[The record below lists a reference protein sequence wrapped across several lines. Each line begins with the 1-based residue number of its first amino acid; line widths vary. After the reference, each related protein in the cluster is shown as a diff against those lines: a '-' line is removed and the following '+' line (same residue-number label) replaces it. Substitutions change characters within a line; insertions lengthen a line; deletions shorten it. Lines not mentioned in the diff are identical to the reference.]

1 VTGRRR
7 LVNGYRSWLYPVL
20 ARTDPE
26 RAHSLALKSLG
37 VAGSTSMGLKWLAP
51 TLDERLVVQCFGLRF
66 ANPLGVAAGL
76 DKNGEAVAG
85 LLKLGFGSIEV
96 GTVTP
101 QPQQGNPRP
110 RVWRFTEERALINA
124 LGFPS
129 QGAAAVRKRLVG
141 RQFPGVVGVNVGKN
155 RSTAAEEAAV
165 DYVAVIDALWDVAD
179 FFTINVSSP
188 NTPGL
193 RDLQR
198 RETLL
203 GILSQVME
211 QNRRS
216 ARLHD
221 KPERPVL
228 VKIAPDLTDDALDE
242 VLSGIVDGEASGVIV
257 SNTTIDH
264 TLLNRATNQLPGGL
278 SGRPLKALAL
288 DKVRKVRQR
297 VGASLPII
305 GVGGIENAAD
315 VIERMRAGA
324 SLVQLY
330 TSFVYGGPALPGVIV
345 SDLLEF
351 VEREG
356 LSSINE
362 IVGTEDP

>member
-1 VTGRRR
+1 MAGRKR
-7 LVNGYRSWLYPVL
+7 LVSGYRSWLYPVL
-20 ARTDPE
+20 ALTDPE

-37 VAGSTSMGLKWLAP
+37 ATGSSSVGFSWLAP
-51 TLDERLVVQCFGLRF
+51 QVDERLAVDCFGLHF

-76 DKNGEAVAG
+76 DKNAEAVVG
-85 LLKLGFGSIEV
+85 LLKLGFGSVEV

-110 RVWRFTEERALINA
+110 RVWRFAEERALINA

-129 QGAAAVRKRLVG
+129 QGAAAVRRRLVG
-141 RQFPGVVGVNVGKN
+141 RHFSGALGVNVGKN
-155 RSTAAEEAAV
+155 RSTPAEEAAS

-179 FFTINVSSP
+179 YFSINVSSP

-198 RETLL
+198 RDTLV
-203 GILSQVME
+203 GILRQVVE

-216 ARLHD
+216 ARLHS
-221 KPERPVL
+221 KPERAVL
-228 VKIAPDLTDDALDE
+228 VKIAPDLTDETLDE
-242 VLSGIVDGEASGVIV
+242 VLGGIVEGEASGVII

-264 TLLNRATNQLPGGL
+264 SLLNRTTDQLPGGL
-278 SGRPLKALAL
+278 SGPPLKTLAL
-288 DKVRKVRQR
+288 NMVRKARQR
-297 VGASLPII
+297 LGGSFPII
-305 GVGGIENAAD
+305 GVGGIETAED

-324 SLVQLY
+324 SLVQIY
-330 TSFVYGGPALPGVIV
+330 TSFIYGGPALPGVIL

-356 LSSINE
+356 LRSINE
-362 IVGTEDP
+362 IVGAEDR

>member
-1 VTGRRR
+1 MAGRKR
-7 LVNGYRSWLYPVL
+7 LVSGYRSWLYPVL
-20 ARTDPE
+20 TLIDPE

-37 VAGSTSMGLKWLAP
+37 IAGPSTVGFRWLAP
-51 TLDERLVVQCFGLRF
+51 PIDERLAVDCFGLHF

-76 DKNGEAVAG
+76 DKNAEAVAG
-85 LLKLGFGSIEV
+85 LLKLGFGAIEV

-101 QPQQGNPRP
+101 QPQAGNPPP

-129 QGAAAVRKRLVG
+129 QGAAAVRRRLVG
-141 RQFPGVVGVNVGKN
+141 RAYPGVVGINVGKN
-155 RSTAAEEAAV
+155 RSTPAEEAAA

-179 FFTINVSSP
+179 YFTINVSSP

-198 RETLL
+198 RETLM
-203 GILSQVME
+203 GILRQVAE

-221 KPERPVL
+221 GAERPIL

-242 VLSGIVDGEASGVIV
+242 VLGGIASGDAAGVVV

-264 TLLNRATNQLPGGL
+264 SLLGRKTNQLPGGL

-288 DKVRKVRQR
+288 DMVRKARQR
-297 VGASLPII
+297 LGDSLPII
-305 GVGGIENAAD
+305 GVGGIENADD

-324 SLVQLY
+324 SLVQIY
-330 TSFVYGGPALPGVIV
+330 TSFVFGGPALPGVIV
-345 SDLLEF
+345 RDLLAF

-356 LSSINE
+356 LRSINE
-362 IVGTEDP
+362 IVGTGNS

>member
-1 VTGRRR
+1 M
-7 LVNGYRSWLYPVL
+7 
-20 ARTDPE
+20 
-26 RAHSLALKSLG
+26 ALKSLG
-37 VAGSTSMGLKWLAP
+37 LTGSTSIGFRWLAP
-51 TLDERLVVQCFGLRF
+51 PVDERLTVDCFGLHF

-76 DKNGEAVAG
+76 DKNAEAVTG
-85 LLKLGFGSIEV
+85 LLKLGFGAIEI

-101 QPQQGNPRP
+101 QPQPGNPRP

-129 QGAAAVRKRLVG
+129 QGAAALRRRLVG
-141 RQFPGVVGVNVGKN
+141 RGFPGVIGVNAGKN
-155 RSTAAEEAAV
+155 RNTSAEEAAV

-179 FFTINVSSP
+179 YFTINVSSP

-203 GILSQVME
+203 GIMRQVME

-221 KPERPVL
+221 KRERPVL
-228 VKIAPDLTDDALDE
+228 VKIAPDLTDEALEE
-242 VLSGIVDGEASGVIV
+242 VLGGIVGGEASGVII
-257 SNTTIDH
+257 SNTTTDH
-264 TLLNRATNQLPGGL
+264 SLLNHKTDKLPGGL
-278 SGRPLKALAL
+278 SGPPLKALAL
-288 DKVRKVRQR
+288 DMVRKVHQR
-297 VGASLPII
+297 LGGSLPII
-305 GVGGIENAAD
+305 GVGGIESADD

-324 SLVQLY
+324 SLVQIY
-330 TSFVYGGPALPGVIV
+330 TSFVFGGPALPGVIV

-356 LSSINE
+356 LRSINE
-362 IVGTEDP
+362 IVGTENG